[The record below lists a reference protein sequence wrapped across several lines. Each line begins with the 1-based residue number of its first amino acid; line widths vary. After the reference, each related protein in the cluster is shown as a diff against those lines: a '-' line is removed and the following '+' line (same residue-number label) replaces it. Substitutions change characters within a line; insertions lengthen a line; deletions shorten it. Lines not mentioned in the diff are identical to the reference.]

1 MDITKRTTMRAL
13 IRRITLLVIFWL
25 SLVFAGSGFAQGKT
39 YTISMLPVHSTAT
52 MQSFLHDLGNYL
64 ADYLGDGTEIKPLI
78 AKDFDSYLMMVRQ
91 GQVDLA
97 FSNPYFYLQF
107 EDLQQAL
114 AVADRGEG
122 PRMQGLIVVRRDS
135 PLQSILDLENKS
147 ISAIHPESLGGYI
160 APLTLLLERGIQVGG
175 VDFVADN
182 RHENV
187 LFSVYYGDSDAGFI
201 VNFSLDSANQYLPPN
216 SLRVLAKSDFVPNW
230 IFSASNT
237 LPNKDKLLLRQ
248 ALLVISADHPAMQEG
263 KLQSFTAINR
273 LELANLRRLKASY
286 ERLR

>member
-1 MDITKRTTMRAL
+1 MNAL
-13 IRRITLLVIFWL
+13 ARQVFFSILFCA
-25 SLVFAGSGFAQGKT
+25 SLVFASTVLAQSKT
-39 YTISMLPVHSTAT
+39 YTLSMLPVSSTAT
-52 MQSFLHDLGNYL
+52 MQQFLRELG
-64 ADYLGDGTEIKPLI
+64 DYLGDYLGEGVNIAPLI
-78 AKDFDSYLMMVRQ
+78 AKDFDNYLAMVRQ

-122 PRMQGLIVVRRDS
+122 PRMQGVIVVRQDS
-135 PLQSILDLENKS
+135 PLRSLADLENKS

-160 APLTLLLERGIQVGG
+160 APLTLLLEGNIKIGS

-201 VNFSLDSANQYLPPN
+201 VSFSLDSASEYLPPN

-230 IFSASNT
+230 IFSASKK
-237 LPNKDKLLLRQ
+237 LPESEKLLLRQ
-248 ALLVISADHPAMQEG
+248 ALLVLSADHPAMETG
-263 KLQSFTAINR
+263 KLKSFTAVNSR
-273 LELANLRRLKASY
+273 ELDNLRRLKASY

>member
-1 MDITKRTTMRAL
+1 MKLLAR
-13 IRRITLLVIFWL
+13 LVIFLVIFCASLAL
-25 SLVFAGSGFAQGKT
+25 SGAVLAQDKS
-39 YTISMLPVHSTAT
+39 YTISMLPVSSTST
-52 MQSFLHDLGNYL
+52 MQAFLRDLGNYL
-64 ADYLGDGTEIKPLI
+64 GDYLGQNIKIKPLI
-78 AKDFDSYLMMVRQ
+78 AKDFDSYLSMVRQ

-107 EDLQQAL
+107 ENLHQAL

-122 PRMQGLIVVRRDS
+122 PRMQGLVVVRRDS
-135 PLQSILDLENKS
+135 PLQTLLDLQNKN

-160 APLTLLLERGIQVGG
+160 APLTLLLERNIQVER

-187 LFSVYYGDSDAGFI
+187 LFSVYYGDSDAGF
-201 VNFSLDSANQYLPPN
+201 VVSFSLDSANQYLPPN

-230 IFSASNT
+230 IFSASSQV
-237 LPNKDKLLLRQ
+237 PDREKMLLRQ
-248 ALLVISADHPAMQEG
+248 ALLVISADHPAMVEG
-263 KLQSFTAINR
+263 KLKSFTAVNR
-273 LELANLRRLKASY
+273 LELDNLRRLKASY